1 MLDAGD
7 QSQGTPW
14 YNTYKGAAAANF
26 ISVLGYDAFIIGN
39 HEFDRGVD
47 NFIEHFIGNISN
59 GNEFPILSANID
71 AKNEPGLVG
80 KFQKTFSLVI
90 EGIKKRFKIFVQS
103 SHFLKK

>member
-26 ISVLGYDAFIIGN
+26 ISALGYDAFIIGN

-47 NFIEHFIGNISN
+47 NFIENFIGNITS

-71 AKNEPGLVG
+71 AKNEPGLDG
-80 KFQKTFSLVI
+80 KLEKTLSLMI
-90 EGIKKRFKIFVQS
+90 EGLKERLRL
-103 SHFLKK
+103 FLQIAHEF